1 MNEKLSDKTPTKNVA
16 VVGAGLGGMAGA
28 LALAEAG
35 LPGFKITLFDSSERL
50 GGMAGASRKNNR
62 YEDHG
67 YHIFPPWYENLYH
80 IFERLGTRGHLRN
93 ITCFHRLRRGEYP
106 RFGRLENFTSFRYA
120 LKNLFSGAIP
130 FWDLAL
136 YYYSVADLLCQKYSN
151 RAYLDQITVTGFVR
165 SRFYR
170 TEAIARQ
177 YQDLLLKFISVPSY
191 RVSAM
196 TVQKMLNYWV
206 ADGVPM
212 HRILAGDMHTT
223 FIKPW
228 EDRLRERGCEIVTA
242 HELTKIVVSGRRVVR
257 LEFLDWS
264 RNTRHSRD
272 VDDVILAIPPQGITP
287 LLEDSLYD
295 ADSKLFQVHRI
306 ESEAMASLSLYLDC
320 KVDLPA
326 EHINLLDS
334 EFALTLIDVSQHWP
348 GLDKTVLNV
357 IASDVN
363 DLEGVS
369 DAHAV
374 AKIIAELKQFLP
386 FLNIATITHSFYQPH
401 YQEPLVMNDVGV
413 WQFRPKAETAFENL
427 FLAGSHCRSHIDMT
441 SMEGA
446 TVTGLNAANSLANH
460 HGLGRVWE
468 VRRAKIIGRWVF
480 LLLRVLGF
488 PLALLGKLWL
498 LIRQPRK
505 PDTNRTD

>member
-1 MNEKLSDKTPTKNVA
+1 MDDKPSGVKPVKSVA
-16 VVGAGLGGMAGA
+16 IVGGGLGGMAAA

-35 LPGFKITLFDSSERL
+35 MAGLKITVFESSERL
-50 GGMAGASRKNNR
+50 GGMAGASRKGDFF
-62 YEDHG
+62 EDHG

-80 IFERLGTRGHLRN
+80 VFERLGIRGHLRD
-93 ITCFHRLRRGEYP
+93 ITCFHQLRRGEYP

-120 LKNLFSGAIP
+120 LKNLFSGAMP

-136 YYYSVADLLCQKYSN
+136 YYYSVADLLCQKYSK
-151 RAYLDQITVTGFVR
+151 RAYLDQISVTGFVR

-196 TVQKMLNYWV
+196 TVQKMLHFWV
-206 ADGVPM
+206 ANGIPM
-212 HRILAGDMHTT
+212 HRILAGDMHTA

-228 EDRLRERGCEIVTA
+228 EDRLRQLGCEIVTSQ
-242 HELTKIVVSGRRVVR
+242 ELTKIVVAGKRIVR
-257 LEFLDWS
+257 LEFLDTVRNAQSS
-264 RNTRHSRD
+264 RE
-272 VDDVILAIPPQGITP
+272 VEDVILAMPPQRVVS
-287 LLEDSLYD
+287 LLDDSLYD
-295 ADSKLFQVHRI
+295 ADSRLFQMRRI
-306 ESEAMASLSLYLDC
+306 ETEAMASLSLYLDR

-334 EFALTLIDVSQHWP
+334 GFALTLIDVSQHWP
-348 GLDKTVLNV
+348 GLDKTVLNI

-369 DAHAV
+369 DEHAS
-374 AKIIAELKQFLP
+374 AKIIAELKRYLP
-386 FLNIATITHSFYQPH
+386 FLNSAAITRSIYQAH
-401 YQEPLVMNDVGV
+401 YKEPLVMNDVGV
-413 WQFRPKAETAFENL
+413 WQFRPKAATGLENL

-446 TVTGLNAANSLANH
+446 TVTGLNAANALANH
-460 HGLGRVWE
+460 HGLSPVWD
-468 VRRAKIIGRWVF
+468 VRQAKVIGRWFF
-480 LLLRVLGF
+480 LLLRLLGF
-488 PLALLGKLWL
+488 PVALFGKLWVSL
-498 LIRQPRK
+498 KGP
-505 PDTNRTD
+505 